1 MKKHR
6 ILFIVENAA
15 VPQDIRVW
23 REART
28 LKQAGYD
35 VTVISPKNKNF
46 PKNYEMIDGI
56 EIYRHPSFNGK
67 GGKLHQIMEYTN
79 ALFWEVILGLNVFLK
94 NRSVI
99 IHGANPPDHIF
110 LLALAF
116 NIFDVKFIFDHHDLA
131 PELFYS
137 KYNARKKAIFRL
149 LNLMEKLSCSIAH
162 AVISSN
168 LSYKKHIIHK
178 HGINPDKI
186 FVVRNDP
193 ELSRNSKS
201 VNYKRYGDHEITELL
216 YVGSINNQ
224 DGVDLL
230 IKTMEILVNQ
240 LDETRMHCT
249 VIGDGDDLPR
259 VKKLCAE
266 LRMEPYFR
274 FTGYIHDRKRVQ
286 NFIEEADIC
295 VETAPKTAANSKSTF
310 IKIMEYMSAG
320 KPIVAFDMDETR
332 YSTQESAL
340 LIEPGNLTQFAQ
352 EIVRLSK
359 DTDLQKRLGEY
370 GIERIAKSLNWE
382 NSAIELLRAYN
393 YLFKNP
399 D

>member
-1 MKKHR
+1 MNKFR
-6 ILFIVENAA
+6 ILFIVENAT

-35 VTVISPKNKNF
+35 VTTISPKNKYF
-46 PKNYEMIDGI
+46 SKSYEVIDGI
-56 EIYRHPSFNGK
+56 EIYRHPSFKGD

-79 ALFWEVILGLNVFLK
+79 ALFWEAILGLKVFIK
-94 NRSVI
+94 NRFFI

-137 KYNARKKAIFRL
+137 KYNARKKTIFRL
-149 LNLMEKLSCSIAH
+149 LSLMEKLSCRIAH
-162 AVISSN
+162 AVISTN
-168 LSYKKHIIHK
+168 LSYKKHIIDK

-193 ELSRNSKS
+193 ELSGNSKS
-201 VNYKRYGDHEITELL
+201 VNYKQHRDDEIIELL
-216 YVGSINNQ
+216 YVGAINNQ

-230 IKTMEILVNQ
+230 IRTMDILVNQ
-240 LDETRMHCT
+240 LNETRMHCT
-249 VIGDGDDLPR
+249 VVGDGDDMPR
-259 VKKLCAE
+259 VRKLCTE

-274 FTGYIHDRKRVQ
+274 FTGFIHDRKLVQ

-295 VETAPKTAANSKSTF
+295 VETASKSEANRKSTF

-340 LIEPGNLTQFAQ
+340 LVEPGNLTQFAQ
-352 EIVRLSK
+352 AIVRLSK
-359 DTDLQKRLGEY
+359 DPDLRKRIGEY
-370 GIERIAKSLNWE
+370 GFERIAKSLNWE
-382 NSAIELLRAYN
+382 NSAAELLRAYN
-393 YLFKNP
+393 YLLERV
-399 D
+399 